1 MKMRNNE
8 GFTLIELMVVVA
20 IIGILLAIA
29 APQYQ
34 QYQARSA
41 ISTALDTTNR
51 LKIAYQEYLTDN
63 GTQPAANTLDLNSD
77 GVDDTLNQS
86 NTCSAYVNNISLAPD
101 GTMILTF
108 WNTGDSAV
116 GNCPQNGPTATPSAL
131 RGQTIRLLPKS
142 TASGMLW
149 VVDTGAQT
157 TVDLALVSK
166 SIPRGTS

>member
-1 MKMRNNE
+1 
-8 GFTLIELMVVVA
+8 MVVVA

-63 GTQPAANTLDLNSD
+63 GTQPPANKLDLNSD
-77 GVDDTLNQS
+77 GVDDTLNQA
-86 NTCSAYVNNISLAPD
+86 NTCSAYVNNITLAAD
-101 GTMILTF
+101 GTMVLTF
-108 WNTGDSAV
+108 WKNGDSAN
-116 GNCPQNGPTATPSAL
+116 GNCPQNGPTATPGAL
-131 RGQTIRLLPKS
+131 RGNKITLVPKT

-149 VVDTGAQT
+149 VVDTNTSNT
-157 TVDLALVSK
+157 TIPLTLVSK
-166 SIPRGTS
+166 SIPQGT